1 MRTQPL
7 LILLFLVLTAASSAA
22 TPTTH
27 PARLTL
33 VQNEEGSGASEPPA
47 ITDEQKQAEQAMRQN
62 ALKLSGIIDRH
73 RKELN
78 LPGVVGIYQVGADA
92 YHGWIRVMVK
102 ELTPQLDRQLP
113 SELEGVWIQVV
124 DRTRYDEKCAAAKQV
139 VDSNA
144 HRLMKQP
151 GIESI
156 GVGGDPY
163 DAMDLWIVIG
173 VDKITPQVVQ
183 EIPAEMGG
191 FPVHLLE
198 MGGPAHFL

>member
-1 MRTQPL
+1 MRTEPL
-7 LILLFLVLTAASSAA
+7 LISLFIAFTAVSTTTTITPRSAGIVSVQSERDSSA
-22 TPTTH
+22 
-27 PARLTL
+27 
-33 VQNEEGSGASEPPA
+33 NEPPA
-47 ITDEQKQAEQAMRQN
+47 LTDEEKQADQAMREN
-62 ALKLSGIIDRH
+62 AKKLSGIIDRH

-92 YHGWIRVMVK
+92 YHEWIRVIVK
-102 ELTPQLDRQLP
+102 ELTPQLDHQLP
-113 SELEGVWIQVV
+113 SEVEGVWIQVV
-124 DRTRYDEKCAAAKQV
+124 DQTRYDEENAAAKKV

-144 HRLMKQP
+144 HRFLKQP

-173 VDKITPQVVQ
+173 VDKITPQVKQ
-183 EIPAEMGG
+183 EIPAQMGG

-198 MGGPAHFL
+198 MGGPAHF